1 MFGYQRVTGCAQTL
15 INQHEWQPSMGP
27 QSLCQQLRHL
37 LLQPTDKRGWSR
49 SDAKPDGLVVTIK
62 GKPCELHF
70 GHEISAPRG
79 WNHPL
84 YKKKLQ
90 STRFHWAGLILI
102 HNHQATAMLYLIFCM
117 VFVPKRKKKNIRPEN
132 MPYKNIEKRR
142 VRAVFDYIRFGAG
155 F

>member
-1 MFGYQRVTGCAQTL
+1 
-15 INQHEWQPSMGP
+15 MGP

-37 LLQPTDKRGWSR
+37 LLQPTGKRGWSR

-84 YKKKLQ
+84 YKKKTPIHPVPLGWIDLDSQ
-90 STRFHWAGLILI
+90 SPSNSH
-102 HNHQATAMLYLIFCM
+102 
-117 VFVPKRKKKNIRPEN
+117 VVPDLLHGFRTKTQKKNIRPEN

-142 VRAVFDYIRFGAG
+142 VRAVFDFIRFGAG